1 MFICFICLYLLF
13 SLNAM
18 KNDLLLFVEYIVVH
32 VISFKMFQ
40 GLLVIMSNLYLI
52 IYKSSQNARSQLL
65 YVIWSLIRS
74 NDLLFETILR
84 SISFELCVSQKL
96 CCCSLKYVVSC
107 KV

>member
-13 SLNAM
+13 SLNGM

-52 IYKSSQNARSQLL
+52 IYKSSQNARSQLF

-84 SISFELCVSQKL
+84 SI
-96 CCCSLKYVVSC
+96 
-107 KV
+107 